1 MLDAIRTRRPEGE
14 AESRNSEPE
23 FMERAADS
31 WAKNASGM
39 VWRKSMSHIVVLG
52 AGLGGTIMAYEMREK
67 LRPGDSIS
75 VVNLGTSYTFVP
87 SNPWVAVGW
96 RDREDITVDLAKVFA
111 RRGIALRPEGA
122 RKVHPKENRVELNDG
137 SFVDYDYLIIAT
149 GPELAFDEVPG
160 LGPDGYTQSVCHV
173 DHALAAKPKFDQ
185 LLTKPGPIVVGAVQ
199 GAFCYGPAYEFAF
212 ILDTALR
219 RAKMRDQVPMTFVT
233 PEPYVGHLGLDGVGD
248 TKSLLESAMR
258 ERHIKW
264 ITNAKVASVDEGVMH
279 VEVVNDDGSLKAKH
293 DLPFAFSMMLPAFRG
308 VSAVAGIEG
317 LVNPRGFVTI
327 DKHQRNVAY
336 PNVFSIGVCV
346 AIPPVGKTPLPVGV
360 PKTGFMIESM
370 VTATAENITSLLRGE
385 EPKAVATWNA
395 VCLADFGDEGIAFV
409 AQPQIPPRNV
419 NWSSQGKWVHAAK
432 VGFEK
437 YFLHKVKQGK
447 SETFYEGLALDMLGI
462 KKLKAIH
469 IEPAE

>member
-1 MLDAIRTRRPEGE
+1 
-14 AESRNSEPE
+14 
-23 FMERAADS
+23 
-31 WAKNASGM
+31 
-39 VWRKSMSHIVVLG
+39 MSHVVVLG

-67 LRPGDSIS
+67 LRRDDSLT
-75 VVNLGTSYTFVP
+75 VVNLGTSYSFVP

-96 RDREDITVDLAKVFA
+96 RNRDDISVDLHAIFK
-111 RRGIALRPEGA
+111 RRNIALKPEGA
-122 RKVHPKENRVELNDG
+122 KKVYPKENRIELNDG
-137 SFVDYDYLIIAT
+137 TFVDYDYLIIAT
-149 GPELAFDEVPG
+149 GPDLAFDEVPG
-160 LGPDGYTQSVCHV
+160 LGPAGYTQSICHI
-173 DHALAAKPKFDQ
+173 DHATATKAKVDE
-185 LLTKPGPIVVGAVQ
+185 LVSMPGPVIIGAVQ
-199 GAFCYGPAYEFAF
+199 GASCYGPAYEFAF

-219 RAKMRDQVPMTFVT
+219 RSKVRDRVPMTFVT
-233 PEPYVGHLGLDGVGD
+233 PEPYIGHLGLDGVGD
-248 TKSLLESAMR
+248 TKGLLESAMR
-258 ERHIKW
+258 DRHVKW
-264 ITNAKVASVDEGVMH
+264 ITNAKVTSVDAGTMH
-279 VEVVNDDGSLKAKH
+279 VEEVNEDGGLKAKH

-308 VSAVAGIEG
+308 VPAVKDIEG

-327 DKHQRNVAY
+327 DKHQRNQVY
-336 PNVFSIGVCV
+336 PNIFSIGVCV

-370 VTATAENITSLLRGE
+370 VTATAENIGALLRGE
-385 EPKAVATWNA
+385 EPRAVATWNA

-437 YFLHKVKQGK
+437 YFLHKVRQGK
-447 SETFYEGLALDMLGI
+447 SETFYEGLALDLLGI